1 MIVELFSCPR
11 KPLTRCLLT
20 FHHGLSDYFSSE
32 DLTMSDFSSIVSGR
46 LRVELFLDLASC
58 FFITQLTGKL
68 ITICVDGICTILA
81 LLMVSSGADYPQPI
95 TSLIRL
101 VMAKANISIPMVK
114 TRQKIQFVER

>member
-1 MIVELFSCPR
+1 MRVELFSCPR

-81 LLMVSSGADYPQPI
+81 KV
-95 TSLIRL
+95 
-101 VMAKANISIPMVK
+101 
-114 TRQKIQFVER
+114 